1 MTRTYSRTRTL
12 LLVGWGLI
20 QPIPLFA
27 ASIDYGVLDNPQS
40 IELADRG
47 ANARWEALF
56 QVDPDWI
63 SRQIAYLT
71 ARTGERMPTLI
82 AARLLYHGDP
92 WTRRSGDQTNPKRWK
107 ATDLDDK
114 IALLREIRA
123 TRDPALADVLKHVL
137 AIEKESDLVS
147 SGLSTL
153 WFLDAKAATEYA
165 VRLADPRPTNHLPG
179 AAQASVRQDALR
191 FLLGVRGPEAAET
204 GRALN
209 WALLQARGGE
219 RNHALALL
227 KRGDSAEL
235 LKAAIIRLNEERARG
250 ELNDDGS
257 AALAL
262 ACVRLGSDIDTE
274 LAKVLVDIAV
284 NGEREIAAPAATA
297 LASNVS
303 WTATV
308 PVVEITKKVASAK
321 DPVVRHVLMNL
332 LVRVNTNAGA
342 IDVLGSPWNTL
353 SAHRARL
360 SSWEWEQYVK

>member
-1 MTRTYSRTRTL
+1 MNHVPLCLTL
-12 LLVGWGLI
+12 VLCI
-20 QPIPLFA
+20 QPALATA
-27 ASIDYGVLDNPQS
+27 AAIDYSVLDNPQA
-40 IELADRG
+40 IELADRSVK
-47 ANARWEALF
+47 ARWEALY

-63 SRQIAYLT
+63 SRQIAYLS
-71 ARTGERMPTLI
+71 ARAPERMPTLI
-82 AARLLYHGDP
+82 AARMLYHGDP

-107 ATDLDDK
+107 ATDLEDK
-114 IALLREIRA
+114 LALLREIRA
-123 TRDPALADVLKHVL
+123 SRDPVLGDVLKHVL
-137 AIEKESDLVS
+137 SVETDADLVS
-147 SGLSTL
+147 SALATL
-153 WFLDAKAATEYA
+153 WFLDAKAAPDFA

-179 AAQASVRQDALR
+179 AAQAAVRQDALR
-191 FLLGVRGPEAAET
+191 FLLGVRGPDAAET
-204 GRALN
+204 GRALD

-227 KRGDSAEL
+227 KRGEAVEQ
-235 LKAAIIRLNEERARG
+235 LKAAIVRLNGERARG
-250 ELNDDGS
+250 ELDDDAE

-262 ACVRLGSDIDTE
+262 ACVRLGSEIDTE

-308 PVVEITKKVASAK
+308 PVIDISNKVSSAT

-342 IDVLGSPWNTL
+342 IAAPGSPWNTL

>member
-1 MTRTYSRTRTL
+1 MIRWRTSL
-12 LLVGWGLI
+12 LLLSLSGLG
-20 QPIPLFA
+20 PLSA
-27 ASIDYGVLDNPQS
+27 AAIDYSVLDNPQA
-40 IELADRG
+40 IEIPDRN
-47 ANARWEALF
+47 AKARWEALF

-63 SRQIAYLT
+63 TRQIAYLT
-71 ARTGERMPTLI
+71 TRMGPQMPTLI

-114 IALLREIRA
+114 LALLREIRA
-123 TRDPALADVLKHVL
+123 LRDPALGDVLKHAL
-137 AIEKESDLVS
+137 SIETDADLVS
-147 SGLSTL
+147 SALATL
-153 WFLDAKAATEYA
+153 WVLDPKGAPDFA
-165 VRLADPRPTNHLPG
+165 VRLADPRPANHLPG
-179 AAQASVRQDALR
+179 AAQAGVRQDALR

-204 GRALN
+204 RRALD
-209 WALLQARGGE
+209 WALLKATGGE

-227 KRGDSAEL
+227 KRGDATDQ
-235 LKAAIIRLNEERARG
+235 LKAAIVRLDEERTRG
-250 ELNDDGS
+250 ELDDDGE

-262 ACVRLGSDIDTE
+262 ACVRLGSDIDTD
-274 LAKVLVDIAV
+274 LAKVLVDLAV
-284 NGEREIAAPAATA
+284 NGDREVAAPAATA

-308 PVVEITKKVASAK
+308 PIVEISNKVASAK

-342 IDVLGSPWNTL
+342 IDVPGSPWNAL
-353 SAHRARL
+353 AAHRARL